1 ASASSAHFISNVLQ
15 RGPNSPI
22 VEEGC
27 TDTAGCSDTRSYRSI
42 ADFSRATPPICS
54 SVSFRQG
61 QVASHISRLAS
72 RDAAKSLL
80 STLVSASSGECR
92 INAPSARPYPRPSEP
107 SAPAGQAP
115 ALAADVPSPHPL
127 TCPPN
132 QCAVRFQHRC
142 RWRMLLNWL

>member
-1 ASASSAHFISNVLQ
+1 MPVKIA
-15 RGPNSPI
+15 
-22 VEEGC
+22 
-27 TDTAGCSDTRSYRSI
+27 RS
-42 ADFSRATPPICS
+42 TPRP
-54 SVSFRQG
+54 SFG
-61 QVASHISRLAS
+61 LPELLVASHISRLAS

-142 RWRMLLNWL
+142 RWRMLLNWLPYYVQRTSRGLRLGQA

>member
-1 ASASSAHFISNVLQ
+1 MVALAPDVIVANTGNPEIAALQ
-15 RGPNSPI
+15 RATRTIPI
-22 VEEGC
+22 VFCLAIDPVG
-27 TDTAGCSDTRSYRSI
+27 TGL
-42 ADFSRATPPICS
+42 
-54 SVSFRQG
+54 
-61 QVASHISRLAS
+61 VASLA
-72 RDAAKSLL
+72 RPGGNITGFTPFEFPIIGKWLE
-80 STLVSASSGECR
+80 TLK

-142 RWRMLLNWL
+142 RWRMLLNWLPYYVQRTSRGLRLGQA